1 MKIQLPTEYEFLNFD
16 RFDVHVKGKTLTE
29 EQIEQTK
36 AVIASTTNLS
46 LKGLLSRQ
54 LGIYY
59 GFHLRSSKQA
69 SEYFR
74 IWQAT
79 IKEQTSEDYA
89 EACNYLGFAEAIDGG
104 YRSSTLFET
113 ALTIYKELEKTATDT
128 ADLKEIKLN
137 QAFAMRYIGVTTRRQ
152 DIQLDIAGNIDSAKE
167 IFERAFQI
175 LTQVVEIQQANNAN
189 PIDLAESFHLLG
201 VFYQSRKRL
210 PEAKTSLQQA
220 LTAWEEVVI
229 TTGAHPIKFV
239 TMQSLG
245 NIKIHLG
252 VTAEAIALLSQT
264 RDEQEIYF
272 GTQNQEDIAKTMHFL
287 GDAFTAN
294 KEPLKALDAYLSSL
308 KIKQDLKLSEAIINP
323 TKLEIT
329 SIITKINNKFT
340 FDWNDAASIESAR
353 KNINT
358 AQEIIEKLQFI
369 TQNSLTESAKYEFEQ
384 LRYKV
389 ATFYLHVKYDEVPN
403 RLDIALDY
411 LTTAKTTLKGLDY
424 YWTLNQLACGYQQ
437 KMMRKDF
444 SYSENLHAVNA
455 EVILYNELPDASH
468 ESRLLVAFAYCTAA
482 QGMFAR
488 GDIIIATHTYKKAL
502 NIYEVIG
509 ENESNQYLRAK
520 NVYAT
525 YLTKA
530 KRLYLAEIAFQEI
543 HNNWQTRVD
552 HNNNLFAGRFYV
564 SYAKALRDDFCNPEE
579 ALTQFKTAQ
588 TILSNAGAHEF
599 AAEIEQDIQQ
609 LSERCK
615 RIKSRERDGYPNFYT
630 KIPSSSQQNNVDEAS
645 ELTIKS
651 GMN

>member
-1 MKIQLPTEYEFLNFD
+1 MKIQLPTEYNFLNFD
-16 RFDVHVKGKTLTE
+16 RFDVHVKGKALTE
-29 EQIEQTK
+29 EQTEQTK

-69 SEYFR
+69 SEYCR

-79 IKEQTSEDYA
+79 IEEQTNESYA

-104 YRSSTLFET
+104 YRSSALFET
-113 ALTIYKELEKTATDT
+113 ALTTYQKLEKTATDAT
-128 ADLKEIKLN
+128 DLQLIKLN

-152 DIQLDIAGNIDSAKE
+152 GIQLDIAGDIDSAKE

-210 PEAKTSLQQA
+210 TEAETSLQQA
-220 LTAWEEVVI
+220 LSAWEEVVI

-245 NIKIHLG
+245 NIKMHLG
-252 VTAEAIALLSQT
+252 AAAEAIVLLSQT
-264 RDEQEIYF
+264 RDEQESYF
-272 GTQNQEDIAKTMHFL
+272 GTQTQEDIAKTMHFL
-287 GDAFTAN
+287 GDAFAAN
-294 KEPLKALDAYLSSL
+294 EEPLEALDAYLSSL
-308 KIKQDLKLSEAIINP
+308 KVKQDLELSEAIIKP
-323 TKLEIT
+323 TKLAVA
-329 SIITKINNKFT
+329 SVITKINNEFT

-353 KNINT
+353 GIINKV
-358 AQEIIEKLQFI
+358 QKIIEYLQFI
-369 TQNSLTESAKYEFEQ
+369 VPDVLTESARYQFEQ
-384 LRYKV
+384 LRYKA

-411 LTTAKTTLKGLDY
+411 LTKAKLTLQGLDY

-444 SYSENLHAVNA
+444 SHSENLHAVNA

-468 ESRLLVAFAYCTAA
+468 DSRLLVAFAYCTAA
-482 QGMFAR
+482 QGIFAR
-488 GDIIIATHTYKKAL
+488 GDVMVATHTYKKAL
-502 NIYEVIG
+502 NMYEAIG
-509 ENESNQYLRAK
+509 ENKSNQYLRAK

-530 KRLYLAEIAFQEI
+530 KQLDLAEVAFKEI
-543 HNNWQTRVD
+543 HNRWQTRVD
-552 HNNNLFAGRFYV
+552 YNNNLFAGRFYV
-564 SYAKALRDDFCNPEE
+564 SYAKALRDDFRNSEE

-609 LSERCK
+609 LSEVCK
-615 RIKSRERDGYPNFYT
+615 RIKSREQAGSPHFYT
-630 KIPSSSQQNNVDEAS
+630 HISSSSQPKADKVSD
-645 ELTIKS
+645 LTVS
-651 GMN
+651 YSQ